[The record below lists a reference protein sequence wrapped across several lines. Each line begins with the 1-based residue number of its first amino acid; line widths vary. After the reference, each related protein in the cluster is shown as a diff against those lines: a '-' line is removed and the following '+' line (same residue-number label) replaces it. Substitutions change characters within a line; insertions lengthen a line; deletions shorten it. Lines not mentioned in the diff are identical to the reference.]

1 MYVYIYMYMLKSK
14 YKTSMRIRQKER
26 DKIMKSCSLLNM
38 KQARPPFFVTAGHCK
53 RVQRNTWARSLQT
66 MQPQVSAAQDPEKV
80 RSTQVATAAGDA
92 LQCRKALS
100 YPKEQQQ

>member
-1 MYVYIYMYMLKSK
+1 
-14 YKTSMRIRQKER
+14 
-26 DKIMKSCSLLNM
+26 
-38 KQARPPFFVTAGHCK
+38 
-53 RVQRNTWARSLQT
+53 